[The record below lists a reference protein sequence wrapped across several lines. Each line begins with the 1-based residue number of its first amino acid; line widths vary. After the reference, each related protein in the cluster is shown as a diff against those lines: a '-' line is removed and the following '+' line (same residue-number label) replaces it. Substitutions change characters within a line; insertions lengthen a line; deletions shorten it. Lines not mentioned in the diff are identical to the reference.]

1 MRRSTATIAVLTAAL
16 IVTSAGLPAH
26 ALEPS
31 AAKKYGNC
39 KALNKVFPHGVAK
52 SASVKD
58 RNKKKQIV
66 ADPVSNFKVNASVYA
81 ANKGL
86 DRDKDGI
93 ACEKH

>member
-1 MRRSTATIAVLTAAL
+1 M
-16 IVTSAGLPAH
+16 AGSIIPAH
-26 ALEPS
+26 AVTPT

-52 SASVKD
+52 SKSAKD
-58 RNKKKQIV
+58 RNMKKQLV
-66 ADPVSNFKVNASVYA
+66 SDPVTNFKVNAAAYA